1 MSEEDKQTLKCYR
14 SPLISM
20 ILYRRNINY
29 QYKGAASSLSR
40 GQVKLNYNRVC
51 KTSSASFK
59 PCVLKILS
67 KQKST
72 GVLKAIC
79 ISIVC
84 DISYW
89 RPAARSRFKGEPCS
103 MGVDLSSG
111 HSPLFDQPMSSF
123 LVTFDFP
130 FENIKQVILMGFA
143 RNQFLIE
150 APKKSSALA
159 II

>member
-1 MSEEDKQTLKCYR
+1 
-14 SPLISM
+14 M
-20 ILYRRNINY
+20 I
-29 QYKGAASSLSR
+29 
-40 GQVKLNYNRVC
+40 NR
-51 KTSSASFK
+51 
-59 PCVLKILS
+59 ILS
-67 KQKST
+67 KQQSI
-72 GVLKAIC
+72 GVLKTIC

-84 DISYW
+84 DISKW
-89 RPAARSRFKGEPCS
+89 RPAARSRIKGEPCS

-111 HSPLFDQPMSSF
+111 LSPLFDQPMSSF

-130 FENIKQVILMGFA
+130 FEYIQQVNLIGFA